1 MVLPPLAADP
11 SGPDAPDEGL
21 IVGNRLPGLL
31 PDPLPLTP
39 VSGSRPVTDEE
50 PPRPVPSGE
59 SIDGAELP
67 E

>member
-1 MVLPPLAADP
+1 MPPVPADP
-11 SGPDAPDEGL
+11 PDPDGPDEGL

-31 PDPLPLTP
+31 PDPVPLAP
-39 VSGSRPVTDEE
+39 VSGSRPVSDEE

-59 SIDGAELP
+59 SIDGAELL